1 MESRGRRNEES
12 RRGKKGKLEKEEN
25 RKRER
30 NTWIEKKIG
39 RGTTNK
45 NE

>member
-1 MESRGRRNEES
+1 MR
-12 RRGKKGKLEKEEN
+12 RRGKRANENGKEGGKLEKEEN

-39 RGTTNK
+39 RGTTDK